1 MSAVLQTMA
10 AKAATIPPADVPAGA
25 VDPAAVRARFNAA
38 RAGGKRAR
46 DAALSIGMS
55 EGAVMAAFAGEHEEA
70 MKTTPLTGPWVEILQ
85 ALELCG
91 PLMALTRNEGVVHEK
106 TGIYQNIS
114 ATGHMGLALGEDID
128 LRLFLSRWRA
138 GFAVLEPA
146 NDPKNPPGQS
156 LQFFDAHGVAVHK
169 VYVKPETDRQAFNDI
184 VSQFADASLDVSFTP
199 APPKAVPR
207 SDAETDAEGFL
218 KAWSMMT
225 DTHQFFG
232 LISKFGV
239 ERQQAF
245 RLVEGRF
252 TERARLDIVHVLLD
266 EAAVDGTSIM
276 VFVSS
281 SGCIQIHSGPV
292 RRIEP
297 MVTPTARWINVLDAG
312 FNLHL
317 REDMI
322 TNAWLVKKPTADGVV
337 TSVEVFDAEGDLMA
351 MFFGSRKP
359 GIPEQQ
365 AWRDIALRLPRLAPV
380 GPAR

>member
-1 MSAVLQTMA
+1 MSAVLQAMA
-10 AKAATIPPADVPAGA
+10 EKSASNSDSPDHPSAGPTFEA
-25 VDPAAVRARFNAA
+25 MSVALIRERFLAA
-38 RAGGKRAR
+38 RSSGKRAK
-46 DAALSIGMS
+46 DAAESLGIS
-55 EGAVMAAFAGEHEEA
+55 EGEAVAAHAGQHGFLLKA
-70 MKTTPLTGPWVEILQ
+70 TPLKGPWVEVLQ

-91 PLMALTRNEGVVHEK
+91 PVMALTRNEGVVHEK
-106 TGIYQNIS
+106 IGVYQNIN

-128 LRLFLSRWRA
+128 LRLFFSRWHA
-138 GFAVLEPA
+138 GFAVFEPA
-146 NDPKNPPGQS
+146 NDPKNPPTQS

-169 VYVKPETDRQAFNDI
+169 VFVRPETDRDAFNDI
-184 VSQFADASLDVSFTP
+184 VSQFTALDTNHRFTK
-199 APPKAVPR
+199 APPKPLIKP
-207 SDAETDAEGFL
+207 DAELDATGFAQ
-218 KAWSMMT
+218 AWSEMT

-232 LISKFGV
+232 LISKFGA

-252 TERARLDIVHVLLD
+252 TQRAQPEIVRALLD
-266 EAAVDGTSIM
+266 EAALDGTSIM

-292 RRIEP
+292 KRIEP

-317 REDMI
+317 REDMVQ
-322 TNAWLVKKPTADGVV
+322 NAWIVQKPTEDGVV
-337 TSVEVFDAEGDLMA
+337 TSVEAFDANGDLMA

-365 AWRDIALRLPRLAPV
+365 AWRAIAARLPRL
-380 GPAR
+380 

>member
-1 MSAVLQTMA
+1 MSAVLQAQAEKSAVHLSRPVADA
-10 AKAATIPPADVPAGA
+10 AESL
-25 VDPAAVRARFNAA
+25 NAA
-38 RAGGKRAR
+38 AIRSSFQAARKLGKRAK
-46 DAALSIGMS
+46 DAAESLGIS
-55 EGAVMAAFAGEHEEA
+55 EGEAIAAHVGQHDYSL
-70 MKTTPLTGPWVEILQ
+70 KTTPLKGPWVEVLQ

-91 PLMALTRNEGVVHEK
+91 PVMALTRNESTVHEK
-106 TGIYQNIS
+106 TGVYQNVT
-114 ATGHMGLALGEDID
+114 ATGHMGLALGEEID
-128 LRLFLSRWRA
+128 LRLFFSRWFA
-138 GFAVLEPA
+138 GFAVFEAA
-146 NDPKNPPGQS
+146 NDPKNPPSQS

-169 VYVKPETDRQAFNDI
+169 VFVRPETDRDAFDDI
-184 VSQFADASLDVSFTP
+184 VSQFSDLEKTVTFSKPPAKAAIKPDAEADA
-199 APPKAVPR
+199 A
-207 SDAETDAEGFL
+207 GFAQ
-218 KAWSMMT
+218 AWSEMT

-252 TERARLDIVHVLLD
+252 TQRASLDIVRVLLD

-292 RRIEP
+292 KRIEP
-297 MVTPTARWINVLDAG
+297 MVTATAKWINVLDAG

-317 REDMI
+317 REDLI
-322 TNAWLVKKPTADGVV
+322 QNAWLVKKPTEDGVV
-337 TSVEVFDAEGDLMA
+337 TSVEVFDTNGDLMA

-365 AWRDIALRLPRLAPV
+365 AWRDIAARLPLLA
-380 GPAR
+380 A